1 MKGKFGVSGCKL
13 LFIGWVNNKVLLYNT
28 GSYIQYPV
36 IKYKEKIY
44 KRNTKKIYKDISIF
58 ICIYLYIYLYI
69 YIKKYKKKNIKNNN
83 V

>member
-1 MKGKFGVSGCKL
+1 MKGKFGVSRCKL
-13 LFIGWVNNKVLLYNT
+13 LFIGWMNNKVLLYNT

-44 KRNTKKIYKDISIF
+44 KRNIKKIYKDISIF
-58 ICIYLYIYLYI
+58 IYIYIYLYI
-69 YIKKYKKKNIKNNN
+69 YIKKYKKEKNIKNNN